1 MSKLVVAITPHSEKW
16 YDIAKAWEKC
26 GAPGVTIVRSHGLY
40 QLDQKANVELDM
52 ATFSIAGI
60 MRQLEETSRL
70 VFSIVP
76 EELVDTLI
84 DTALGIIN
92 FEDPY
97 TGIAFVL
104 DLERVVGLR
113 SPPGN

>member
-1 MSKLVVAITPHSEKW
+1 MSKLVAVITPHSEKW
-16 YDIAKAWEKC
+16 YDIAKAWEKN

-40 QLDQKANVELDM
+40 QLDQKAKVELDL
-52 ATFSIAGI
+52 ATFSLAGI
-60 MRQLEETSRL
+60 IRQLEETSRL
-70 VFSIVP
+70 IFSIVP

-84 DTALGIIN
+84 DTALEIVN
-92 FEDPY
+92 LEDPH

-113 SPPGN
+113 RPPDN

>member
-1 MSKLVVAITPHSEKW
+1 MAKLVVVITSHSEKW
-16 YDIAKAWEKC
+16 YDIAKAWEKN
-26 GAPGVTIVRSHGLY
+26 GAPGVTIIRSHGLY

-60 MRQLEETSRL
+60 MRQLEETSRMIL
-70 VFSIVP
+70 SIVP
-76 EELVDTLI
+76 EELVDRLI
-84 DTALGIIN
+84 DTALEIIN
-92 FEDPY
+92 LEDPY

-113 SPPGN
+113 GTPK